1 MASVPNVIGE
11 TVASAG
17 FILDNQG
24 FGFSAAYTGVGAT
37 AGNDGTAKSQSPG
50 AGTNQPLFTVVT
62 VTFYQ
67 YVPPVASPSVSIS
80 ATRTSPTN
88 VSITFSVTSPAGGG
102 TTNWSISGTGSPY
115 TSNQTLAAGST
126 QSQTVNATVT
136 PSASRYSY
144 TITASNNGGAVS
156 ASDFDLASNPSTLP
170 SGTIT
175 ASTSTSYT
183 TLDVSFQVTAPPNSI
198 GSDNNGDTYW
208 TVSGTG
214 LSESGFLPAGL
225 ADTFEYT
232 TSSTLSY
239 GSSHTYTLVV
249 TNNRGSNTAT
259 SSATTKIV
267 EPPTFLA
274 VGSITSNSASVSWNA
289 STTAGATY
297 QVTATGGTVNYSSGT
312 SATIT
317 GLTPNTSYT
326 VTVTAFD
333 SGYPSASLSATFST
347 DILRTITANISA
359 TSSADGTEATVVW
372 SATKSAGVTFSS
384 VEAYGPG
391 IESGGTV
398 TGTVI
403 IPGLSPGGTYTWYID
418 ALGFYSSQQLSDSDF
433 VTLVMNQPV
442 AGAPSAPQ
450 DFTAVAVNTGTVSL
464 TWNGSTS
471 AGGFP
476 PVTYYLAGPGTIN
489 TPITTNNYATATGL
503 SPGTTYTWSIYAQ
516 NTNPSAPNTS
526 ATVYASAVTLST
538 NLGIAALV
546 ANITASSNAAGTEA
560 TVSWSTISYGI
571 TVYYPEADVSG
582 DGLSFSSNALS
593 GSQVV
598 TGLTPGSSYTFRIYV
613 VGFTRAGILVADSD
627 IYTVTMSN
635 PTPAPPPAVIT
646 DKIYYHN
653 GTTYVQA
660 NAVQVYNG
668 TWVASSLKT
677 SDGQGN
683 WT

>member
-1 MASVPNVIGE
+1 MAFVPSVIGE

-17 FILDNQG
+17 IILDNEG
-24 FGFSAAYTGVGAT
+24 FGFSAAYTTVGAT

-50 AGTNQPLFTVVT
+50 AGTNQPLGTVVT

-67 YVPPVASPSVSIS
+67 YIPPVPSPSVSIS
-80 ATRTSPTN
+80 ATRTTPTN
-88 VSITFSVTSPAGGG
+88 VSITFSVTSPSGGG

-126 QSQTVNATVT
+126 QSETVNATVT

-144 TITASNNGGAVS
+144 TITASNNGGTVS
-156 ASDFDLASNPSTLP
+156 ASDFDLNANPSTLP

-183 TLDVSFQVTAPPNSI
+183 TLDVSFQVTSPT
-198 GSDNNGDTYW
+198 GSNNGDTYW

-214 LSESGFLPAGL
+214 LSQSGFLPAGVPE
-225 ADTFEYT
+225 TFEYT

-267 EPPTFLA
+267 EPPTNLTVSA
-274 VGSITSNSASVSWNA
+274 ITSNSASVSWTA
-289 STTAGATY
+289 SITAGATY
-297 QVTATGGTVNYSSGT
+297 SVTATGGTVNYSSGT

-317 GLTPNTSYT
+317 GLTSNTSYT
-326 VTVTAFD
+326 VTVRALD
-333 SGYPSASLSATFST
+333 SGYQSAPASQSFTTLVQK
-347 DILRTITANISA
+347 TITATITA

-372 SATKSAGVTFSS
+372 SVTKDTGVTLSF

-403 IPGLSPGGTYTWYID
+403 IPGLSPGGTYTWYVD
-418 ALGFYSSQQLSDSDF
+418 ALGFYGAEQLSDSDF

-450 DFTAVAVNTGTVSL
+450 DFTAVATNTGTVAL

-489 TPITTNNYATATGL
+489 TPVTTNNYATASGL
-503 SPGTTYTWSIYAQ
+503 SANTTYTWSIYAR
-516 NTNPSAPNTS
+516 NTNPSTPNTS
-526 ATVYASAVTLST
+526 ATVYASATTPST
-538 NLGIAALV
+538 NLGIATLV
-546 ANITASSNAAGTEA
+546 PNISASSNAAGTEA
-560 TVSWSTISYGI
+560 TVSWSVVSYGAS
-571 TVYYPEADVSG
+571 VYYPEADVSA

-593 GSQVV
+593 DLQTV

-613 VGFTRAGILVADSD
+613 TGFTRSGLIIAGSD
-627 IYTVTMSN
+627 VFTLTMSN

-653 GTTYVQA
+653 GTTWVQA
-660 NAVQVYNG
+660 NTIQVYNG
-668 TWVASSLKT
+668 SWVASSLKT

>member
-1 MASVPNVIGE
+1 
-11 TVASAG
+11 
-17 FILDNQG
+17 
-24 FGFSAAYTGVGAT
+24 
-37 AGNDGTAKSQSPG
+37 
-50 AGTNQPLFTVVT
+50 
-62 VTFYQ
+62 VTFQ
-67 YVPPVASPSVSIS
+67 VNSP
-80 ATRTSPTN
+80 N
-88 VSITFSVTSPAGGG
+88 
-102 TTNWSISGTGSPY
+102 
-115 TSNQTLAAGST
+115 
-126 QSQTVNATVT
+126 
-136 PSASRYSY
+136 
-144 TITASNNGGAVS
+144 
-156 ASDFDLASNPSTLP
+156 
-170 SGTIT
+170 
-175 ASTSTSYT
+175 
-183 TLDVSFQVTAPPNSI
+183 NSI
-198 GSDNNGDTYW
+198 NSDNNGNTYW

-214 LSESGFLPAGL
+214 LSESGYLTPGGGEV
-225 ADTFEYT
+225 FEYT

-267 EPPTFLA
+267 EPPTNLTVSA
-274 VGSITSNSASVSWNA
+274 ITSNSALVSWT
-289 STTAGATY
+289 SSITAGATY

-317 GLTPNTSYT
+317 GLTSNTSYT
-326 VTVTAFD
+326 VTVRALD
-333 SGYPSASLSATFST
+333 SGYQSEPASQSFTTLVQK
-347 DILRTITANISA
+347 TITATISA
-359 TSSADGTEATVVW
+359 TSSLDGTEATVQW
-372 SATKSAGVTFSS
+372 LATKSVGVTFSF

-398 TGTVI
+398 SGTVI
-403 IPGLSPGGTYTWYID
+403 IPGLSPGGTYTWYVD
-418 ALGFYSSQQLSDSDF
+418 ALGFYEAEQLSDSDF
-433 VTLVMNQPV
+433 VALVMNQPV
-442 AGAPSAPQ
+442 SGAPSAPQ

-503 SPGTTYTWSIYAQ
+503 SPGTTYTFSIYAQ

-526 ATVYASAVTLST
+526 ATVYASAVTPNT

-571 TVYYPEADVSG
+571 SVYYPEADVSG

-598 TGLTPGSSYTFRIYV
+598 TGLTPGSSYIFRIYV
-613 VGFTRAGILVADSD
+613 IGFTRAGILVAASD
-627 IYTVTMSN
+627 VYVVTMSN
-635 PTPAPPPAVIT
+635 PTPPPPPAVIA

>member
-1 MASVPNVIGE
+1 MAFVPSVIGE

-17 FILDNQG
+17 TILDNEG
-24 FGFSAAYTGVGAT
+24 FGFSAAYTTVGAT
-37 AGNDGTAKSQSPG
+37 AGNDGTAASQSPG

-80 ATRTSPTN
+80 ATRTTPTN

-144 TITASNNGGAVS
+144 TITASNNGGTVS
-156 ASDFDLASNPSTLP
+156 ASDFDLNANPSTLP
-170 SGTIT
+170 SGTISVYQT
-175 ASTSTSYT
+175 TLYT
-183 TLDVSFQVTAPPNSI
+183 TLDVSTSVSSPSGA
-198 GSDNNGDTYW
+198 NNGDTYY
-208 TVSGTG
+208 TLSGTG
-214 LSESGFLPAGL
+214 LSDSGFLPSGVAENF
-225 ADTFEYT
+225 DYT
-232 TSSTLSY
+232 TSSTLSP
-239 GSSHTYTLVV
+239 GTSHTYTLVV
-249 TNNRGSNTAT
+249 TNNRGSQTVTA
-259 SSATTKIV
+259 SGTTKAV
-267 EPPTFLA
+267 GPPTNLT
-274 VGSITSNSASVSWNA
+274 VSSITSNSASVSWTA
-289 STTAGATY
+289 SVTAGATY

-317 GLTPNTSYT
+317 GLAPSTSYT
-326 VTVTAFD
+326 VSVLAVD
-333 SGYPSASLSATFST
+333 SGYLSTTVSATFST
-347 DILRTITANISA
+347 DIVRTVTATISA

-398 TGTVI
+398 SGTVI
-403 IPGLSPGGTYTWYID
+403 IPGLSPGGTYTWYVD

-442 AGAPSAPQ
+442 SGAPSAPQ

-489 TPITTNNYATATGL
+489 TPITTNNYATASGL
-503 SPGTTYTWSIYAQ
+503 SPGNTYTFSIYAQ

-526 ATVYASAVTLST
+526 ATVYASAVTPNTS
-538 NLGIAALV
+538 LGVATLV
-546 ANITASSNAAGTEA
+546 PNITASSNAAGTEA
-560 TVSWSTISYGI
+560 TVSWSTVSYGAS
-571 TVYYPEADVSG
+571 VYYPEADVSG

-598 TGLTPGSSYTFRIYV
+598 TGLTPGSSYIFRIYV
-613 VGFTRAGILVADSD
+613 IGFTRSGILIAGSD
-627 IYTVTMSN
+627 IYVVTMSN
-635 PTPAPPPAVIT
+635 PTPPPPPAVVT

>member
-1 MASVPNVIGE
+1 MS
-11 TVASAG
+11 
-17 FILDNQG
+17 
-24 FGFSAAYTGVGAT
+24 
-37 AGNDGTAKSQSPG
+37 
-50 AGTNQPLFTVVT
+50 
-62 VTFYQ
+62 
-67 YVPPVASPSVSIS
+67 
-80 ATRTSPTN
+80 
-88 VSITFSVTSPAGGG
+88 
-102 TTNWSISGTGSPY
+102 W
-115 TSNQTLAAGST
+115 
-126 QSQTVNATVT
+126 
-136 PSASRYSY
+136 
-144 TITASNNGGAVS
+144 
-156 ASDFDLASNPSTLP
+156 
-170 SGTIT
+170 
-175 ASTSTSYT
+175 
-183 TLDVSFQVTAPPNSI
+183 
-198 GSDNNGDTYW
+198 
-208 TVSGTG
+208 
-214 LSESGFLPAGL
+214 
-225 ADTFEYT
+225 
-232 TSSTLSY
+232 TSS
-239 GSSHTYTLVV
+239 
-249 TNNRGSNTAT
+249 
-259 SSATTKIV
+259 I
-267 EPPTFLA
+267 
-274 VGSITSNSASVSWNA
+274 
-289 STTAGATY
+289 TAGATY

-317 GLTPNTSYT
+317 GLTSNTSYT
-326 VTVTAFD
+326 VTVRALD
-333 SGYPSASLSATFST
+333 SGYQSEPASQSFTTLVQK
-347 DILRTITANISA
+347 TITATISA
-359 TSSADGTEATVVW
+359 TSSLDGTEATVQW
-372 SATKSAGVTFSS
+372 LATKSVGVTFSF

-398 TGTVI
+398 SGTVI
-403 IPGLSPGGTYTWYID
+403 IPGLSPGGTYTWYVD
-418 ALGFYSSQQLSDSDF
+418 ALGFYEAEQLSDSDF
-433 VTLVMNQPV
+433 VALVMNQPV
-442 AGAPSAPQ
+442 SGAPSAPQ

-503 SPGTTYTWSIYAQ
+503 SPGTTYTFSIYAQ

-526 ATVYASAVTLST
+526 ATVYASAVTPNT

-571 TVYYPEADVSG
+571 SVYYPEADVSG

-598 TGLTPGSSYTFRIYV
+598 TGLTPGSSYIFRIYV
-613 VGFTRAGILVADSD
+613 IGFTRAGILVAASD
-627 IYTVTMSN
+627 VYVVTMSN
-635 PTPAPPPAVIT
+635 PTPPPPPAVIA